1 MTVESPP
8 VVSTAPTSRGSR
20 LNVLAI
26 LARHVGWG
34 LVTILLISIVT
45 FFGSSLKSPTEM
57 AKASL
62 GQYITQKQ
70 AEAFIQQNNLDRPVA
85 SRYVTW
91 LGDIAHGDLGTS
103 VITHR
108 PVSQDVLPRLWR
120 TLILALVTLIIAVPA
135 GLAAAVW
142 SARRRGR
149 RSDIGLNIVA
159 VVISACPEFVIGL
172 ALLLVFAVFWGVLP
186 VDSGLGIAFGSTSAK
201 VKAYVLPTATLVIA
215 SVPFIMRTCRAAV
228 SSALAASYVRAAT
241 LRGVSRRRGTWNHAM
256 RNAAP
261 TVLTAV
267 GLNAV
272 YLLSGVI
279 VVENVFDFPG
289 LGQALVAAVGNG
301 DTITV
306 QAIAI
311 LLGVTFVLIS
321 LVMDAIATLLNP
333 RARAGVS

>member
-1 MTVESPP
+1 M
-8 VVSTAPTSRGSR
+8 
-20 LNVLAI
+20 
-26 LARHVGWG
+26 
-34 LVTILLISIVT
+34 ISLVT
-45 FFGSSLKSPTEM
+45 FFGSSLKSPTEL

-62 GQYITQKQ
+62 GQYITHKQ
-70 AEAFIQQNNLDRPVA
+70 AEEFIRQNHLERPVVE
-85 SRYVTW
+85 RYVTW
-91 LGDIAHGDLGTS
+91 LGDLGHGDLGTS

-108 PVSQDVLPRLWR
+108 RVSTDVMPRLAR
-120 TLILALVTLIIAVPA
+120 TLILALVTLAIAVPV
-135 GLAAAVW
+135 GLTAAIW

-149 RSDIGLNIVA
+149 RSDVTLNAVA

-172 ALLLVFAVFWGVLP
+172 ALLLAFAVVWRLLP

-215 SVPFIMRTCRAAV
+215 SVPFIMRTCRASV
-228 SSALAASYVRAAT
+228 STVLAAPYVRAAT
-241 LRGVSRRRGTWNHAM
+241 LRGVSRRRVTWNHAM

-301 DTITV
+301 DTTTV
-306 QAIAI
+306 QAIGI
-311 LLGVTFVLIS
+311 VLGATFIMIS
-321 LVMDAIATLLNP
+321 LLMDAVATLLNP
-333 RARAGVS
+333 RARAGAT